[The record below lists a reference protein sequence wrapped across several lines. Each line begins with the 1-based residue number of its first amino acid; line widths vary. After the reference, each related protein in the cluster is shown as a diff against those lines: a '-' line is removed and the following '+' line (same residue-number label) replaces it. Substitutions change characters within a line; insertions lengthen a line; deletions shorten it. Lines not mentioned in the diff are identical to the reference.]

1 MGYGYARSAS
11 GRYALA
17 CDGGCGRAGSAQ
29 GVRKRPCPHKAA
41 YYQYG
46 RRYELPYC
54 PAPALCSACYKRHG
68 GLRGIHG
75 ESCREGAAA
84 SSAKAEEKQ
93 ARLDAGEK
101 ISEAAWGSWCES
113 VPEGK
118 VGLVFQGKVGDREYH
133 LVPAEAYHNGSVV
146 LSEIEHEPWEGPGYR

>member
-1 MGYGYARSAS
+1 MGYGYAVSAN

-29 GVRKRPCPHKAA
+29 GVRKRSCPHKAA
-41 YYQYG
+41 DYQYG

-54 PAPALCSACYKRHG
+54 PAPALCKECYKRHG

-75 ESCREGAAA
+75 ESCRIGAAE
-84 SSAKAEEKQ
+84 STVRAEEKQ
-93 ARLDAGEK
+93 AKIEAGEML
-101 ISEAAWGSWCES
+101 STTAWGSWYES

-118 VGLVFQGKVGDREYH
+118 VGLAFEGNAGRSYH
-133 LVPAEAYHNGSVV
+133 LVPAEQYYSQSVA
-146 LSEIEHEPWEGPGYR
+146 LSEIEHEPWEGHP